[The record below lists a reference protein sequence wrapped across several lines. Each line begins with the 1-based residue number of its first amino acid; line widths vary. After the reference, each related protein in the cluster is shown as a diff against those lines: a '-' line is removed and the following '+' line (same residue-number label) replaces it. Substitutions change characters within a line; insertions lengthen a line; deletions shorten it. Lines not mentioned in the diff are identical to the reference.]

1 MYYQIKNKL
10 TPCSAEEIVN
20 AKPGGLPR
28 EAVRNGE

>member
-20 AKPGGLPR
+20 AKPGDPPR